1 MKQSSKQKS
10 WTKMTVRELA
20 EATKKFDKPIRF
32 EDTQPLT
39 PAERARWR
47 RARRSPERDRQVA
60 QFDREIDL
68 KRETKPL
75 TPKQRAIHDRLRG
88 YPHAV
93 YPLPLDS
100 KLLGQATRAA
110 RKHGMSLEQFII
122 EGIRGMVAYSR
133 A

>member
-1 MKQSSKQKS
+1 
-10 WTKMTVRELA
+10 MTARELA
-20 EATKKFDKPIRF
+20 EATKRFDKPIRF
-32 EDTQPLT
+32 EDTRPLT

-47 RARRSPERDRQVA
+47 RARRGPQRDREA
-60 QFDREIDL
+60 AHFDREMDL
-68 KRETKPL
+68 DKEARPL
-75 TPKQRAIHDRLRG
+75 TAKQRAINDRLRG

-93 YPLPLDS
+93 YPLPVDS
-100 KLLGQATRAA
+100 KLLAQATRAA